1 MDPEARIADH
11 YDDLAEHWAE
21 IVDAPERTEA
31 LWPTLDRML
40 PDLDGARVLDAGCGA
55 GVYAEVLDERGADVV
70 GVDVSDEML
79 REARARVPDA
89 TFVEADLSQSL
100 DVLEPAS
107 VDVVLCQHVFSHLP
121 DLTTPLA
128 EFARVLVDGG
138 HLVVST
144 HNPVR
149 DYVVVRDGEYP
160 TSDAQADLEADLQT
174 PPGAPNYTETERFDV
189 AWNPDA
195 VANRATYY
203 RRSVEDLLTPLLDAA
218 FTLEAVVEPAREG
231 AETAVS
237 SGGDAGTDYPSESI
251 CLRASL

>member
-1 MDPEARIADH
+1 MNPDARITEH

-31 LWPTLDRML
+31 LWPALDGML
-40 PDLDGARVLDAGCGA
+40 PDVNGALVLDAGCGA
-55 GVYAEVLDERGADVV
+55 GVYSAALEDQGADVV

-89 TFVEADLSQSL
+89 TFVKVDLSQPL
-100 DVLEPAS
+100 DFLDSGS

-121 DLTTPLA
+121 DLTTPLD
-128 EFARVLVDGG
+128 EFARVLSDGG

-144 HNPVR
+144 HNPVH

-160 TSDAQADLEADLQT
+160 TSEAQAHLDADLQT

-189 AWNPDA
+189 EWNPGA
-195 VANRATYY
+195 VANRGTYY
-203 RRSVEDLLTPLLDAA
+203 RRSIENLLAPLLEAG
-218 FTLEAVVEPAREG
+218 FTLDAVAEPAREESD
-231 AETAVS
+231 AAD
-237 SGGDAGTDYPSESI
+237 GDDELPYPPESL
-251 CLRASL
+251 CLRARL